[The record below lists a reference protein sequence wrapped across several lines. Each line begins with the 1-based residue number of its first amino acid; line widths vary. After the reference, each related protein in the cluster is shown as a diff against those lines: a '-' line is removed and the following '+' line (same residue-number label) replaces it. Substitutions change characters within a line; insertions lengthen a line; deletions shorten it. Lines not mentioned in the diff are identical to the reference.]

1 MIIREEDVIIIIII
15 TYKRGKNAEKARK
28 DLNTHTG
35 ARLTTLQIAMQILH
49 AVALSRSH
57 HAL

>member
-1 MIIREEDVIIIIII
+1 MIIREEDVIIIII